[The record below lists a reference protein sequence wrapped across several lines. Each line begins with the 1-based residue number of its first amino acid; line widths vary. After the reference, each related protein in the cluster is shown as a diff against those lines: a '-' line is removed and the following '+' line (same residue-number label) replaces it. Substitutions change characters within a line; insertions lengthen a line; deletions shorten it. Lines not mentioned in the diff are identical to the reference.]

1 MKPARFVFRLVARAQ
16 SADRV
21 YANQRTSERT
31 NQQRTKQ
38 QTTARTNERTSSTKI
53 MPKWLWGRSGD
64 ASGAVREALKSSK
77 NRSEELL
84 ARPWAIQGL
93 SGRCRNAPE
102 RLLDALGTVLG
113 RSRDVPG
120 MAWGAPGRSRDVS
133 KTPWRALGASFSRD
147 LGEKACQKVRRP
159 VFVRFCVARVLSR
172 DSSDVHETSVL
183 VCPKHNR
190 SMVAAHAR
198 AHARASKKQPFRP
211 RKSSPGTVRA
221 SKIEARRPSSS
232 EKTEPERN
240 AASRAHIF

>member
-1 MKPARFVFRLVARAQ
+1 
-16 SADRV
+16 
-21 YANQRTSERT
+21 
-31 NQQRTKQ
+31 
-38 QTTARTNERTSSTKI
+38 
-53 MPKWLWGRSGD
+53 MPKWLSGRSWD
-64 ASGAVREALKSSK
+64 APGAVREALKSSK

-120 MAWGAPGRSRDVS
+120 MPWGAPGRSRDVS

-190 SMVAAHAR
+190 SMFAAHKR
-198 AHARASKKQPFRP
+198 AHARASKKQSFRP
-211 RKSSPGTVRA
+211 RKSSPGA
-221 SKIEARRPSSS
+221 PKRRPS
-232 EKTEPERN
+232 EPKSTSDGQVERKN
-240 AASRAHIF
+240 AARTHAEPSNAKF